1 MATATAAA
9 RRALSTIGDVALQ
22 LRVGETRVRRTAD
35 RLAEAGR
42 ITLRR
47 IAGSRVRVLDG
58 ADIEILRQELVRVG
72 VLAKD

>member
-1 MATATAAA
+1 MATAAA
-9 RRALSTIGDVALQ
+9 VRGALSTIGDVALQ

-35 RLAEAGR
+35 RLAEAGK

-58 ADIEILRQELVRVG
+58 ADVEVLRRELIRAG
-72 VLAKD
+72 VLED